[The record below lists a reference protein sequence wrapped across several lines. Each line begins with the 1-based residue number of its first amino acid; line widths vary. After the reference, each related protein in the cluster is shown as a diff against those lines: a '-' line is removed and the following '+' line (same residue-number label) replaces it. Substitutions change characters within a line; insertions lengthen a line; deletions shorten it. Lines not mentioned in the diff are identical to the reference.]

1 MRKTAARQTNRAVG
15 MTAGVSG
22 CVQKAYDFLETGEDE
37 LEINMYGEVVESV
50 PVDWWTGK
58 PIDGMFISEKD
69 FLDDL
74 EKYREKSRI
83 TIRINSVGGD
93 LYAGLAIANRLKDL
107 KAEVVTIADALC
119 ASAAVSIYQVGNTR
133 KLYTGSQIMIHEPSC
148 RLFGRYDVQG
158 IKKVEKQLE
167 AGKKS
172 LIESYKERTGRT
184 AEELE
189 QMITGDCWMT
199 GQEAVAEGFADE
211 IIEGEVTTEVTE
223 DNKTVISNGICFP
236 AEAFYSLP
244 RHMKVHRDQVE
255 NGIVPDQN
263 NQKEKG
269 GEVLMTKKELM
280 ETYPDLCNEIISEA
294 REGQQDDVEA
304 AVEKAVKEERARIQ
318 SIDEIAAQVGDEA
331 MVQEAKFG
339 ENPMDASQLA
349 LEALKKQ
356 SQIGSKFLTNMEAD
370 AENSGA
376 EGVKPAPNAGTKS
389 EEEQTYQDIM
399 DGAALI
405 IGKKEGEQK

>member
-1 MRKTAARQTNRAVG
+1 MGETAAQQTNRVDG
-15 MTAGVSG
+15 MIVGVSG
-22 CVQKAYDFLETGEDE
+22 CVQKAYDFLEIGEDE

-184 AEELE
+184 SEDLE
-189 QMITGDCWMT
+189 QMITGECWMT

-294 REGQQDDVEA
+294 REGQQA

-339 ENPMDASQLA
+339 ENPMDASKLA

-356 SQIGSKFLTNMEAD
+356 SKIGGNFLKNMEAD
-370 AENSGA
+370 AEASGT

-389 EEEQTYQDIM
+389 EEEQAYQDIM